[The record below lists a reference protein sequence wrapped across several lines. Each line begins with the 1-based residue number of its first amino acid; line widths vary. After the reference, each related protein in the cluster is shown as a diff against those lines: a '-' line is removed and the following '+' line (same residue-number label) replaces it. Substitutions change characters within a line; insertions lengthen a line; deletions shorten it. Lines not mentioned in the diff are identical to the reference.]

1 MNLYYLRLGGV
12 GFVGVGRVVGV
23 VTTPARNVKLF
34 FLRTATAWALCLL
47 YTFTERWVSRF
58 RFGQLANKLV
68 HFNEPDCLP
77 KLRTQNVYNLGQH
90 LNGHFKK
97 RRLKLSQTRSIINR
111 REEQPSLKILNVKIF
126 NERAEKSRR

>member
-47 YTFTERWVSRF
+47 YTFTERWISRF

-68 HFNEPDCLP
+68 HFSEPDCLP
-77 KLRTQNVYNLGQH
+77 KLRT
-90 LNGHFKK
+90 
-97 RRLKLSQTRSIINR
+97 
-111 REEQPSLKILNVKIF
+111 
-126 NERAEKSRR
+126 